1 MVTPTQDATRRA
13 IQRWEG
19 EGGAIVEGPQQARA
33 KKRPRGSNSAKRS
46 VHLAKGDDPE
56 RRHNAN

>member
-1 MVTPTQDATRRA
+1 METPAQDATRRA

-33 KKRPRGSNSAKRS
+33 NVRPRGTNSAKRS
-46 VHLAKGDDPE
+46 VYIAKGDE
-56 RRHNAN
+56 RGRRRNSN